1 MIRIQKVR
9 YAAFDST
16 AVRDRTSEANEAVIA
31 IRKAKEHLEDEL
43 AQRLT
48 AVEAELYQINNQSA
62 KDKIAFPIK
71 LNDRLAGLLWNIQRA
86 DGRPNRA
93 HYEVFRE
100 LSNELDGHLAALD
113 ALLEEA
119 KASGS

>member
-1 MIRIQKVR
+1 MKTSRQQNDQFSRRLADVR
-9 YAAFDST
+9 ELRGYSQ
-16 AVRDRTSEANEAVIA
+16 
-31 IRKAKEHLEDEL
+31 DEL